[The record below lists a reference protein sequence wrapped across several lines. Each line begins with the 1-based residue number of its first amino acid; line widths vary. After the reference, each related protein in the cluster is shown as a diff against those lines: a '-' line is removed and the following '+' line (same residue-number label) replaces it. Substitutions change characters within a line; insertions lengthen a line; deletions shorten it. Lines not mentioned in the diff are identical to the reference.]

1 MSMSDPIA
9 DMLTRIRNAQ
19 GVEKP
24 DVTMPASKLKVAIAA
39 VLQDEGYIEGFR
51 VDAGLGGQSELRI
64 GLKYYAGRPVIE
76 RLERVSRPGLRI
88 YRGRDHLPQV
98 MNGLGV
104 AIVSTSK
111 GVMTDRKARVQGV
124 GGEVI
129 CYVA

>member
-19 GVEKP
+19 MVEKVS
-24 DVTMPASKLKVAIAA
+24 VTMPSSKVKIAIAQ
-39 VLQDEGYIEGFR
+39 VLKDEGYIDDFAVKAEG
-51 VDAGLGGQSELRI
+51 AKSELNI
-64 GLKYYAGRPVIE
+64 ALKYYAGRPVIE
-76 RLERVSRPGLRI
+76 RLERVSKPGLRV
-88 YRGRDHLPQV
+88 YRGRNDIPTV

-104 AIVSTSK
+104 AIVSTPK
-111 GVMTDRKARVQGV
+111 GVMTDRKARATGV